1 MYFRDNNGNLW
12 IEEKDGFRNI
22 GVEVKEKEV
31 TFKRKEKEVTFKE
44 IKAVR
49 IIKGSVKAPSVDN
62 LTPVTIREAIKRFGV
77 TESSPLNVLSDEESA
92 KLYGDHHG
100 RDQ

>member
-12 IEEKDGFRNI
+12 IQEEDGFRNI
-22 GVEVKEKEV
+22 GVKVKEKEV
-31 TFKRKEKEVTFKE
+31 TFSKIESVE
-44 IKAVR
+44 IVP
-49 IIKGSVKAPSVDN
+49 GSVKAPSVDN

-77 TESSPLNVLSDEESA
+77 TESNPLNVLSDEEGA

-100 RDQ
+100 RDK

>member
-12 IEEKDGFRNI
+12 IDEEDGFRNI
-22 GVEVKEKEV
+22 GIKVKEKEV
-31 TFKRKEKEVTFKE
+31 TFSKIESVE
-44 IKAVR
+44 IMP
-49 IIKGSVKAPSVDN
+49 GSVKAPSVDN

-77 TESSPLNVLSDEESA
+77 TESSPLNVLSDEEGA
-92 KLYGDHHG
+92 KLYGDHHR